1 MSSTRE
7 RDAFPKTLFRCARL
21 MFSSTEASTFQ
32 WESSVFVSPIKAPA
46 LMILDE
52 YGAEDRSR
60 FSGSVVLDGMVLA
73 HRLPEF
79 EFESLPVLLDH
90 RHKERRYAG
99 TAPLRSGALEGDPVQ
114 QLPKVRWQVNPRCF
128 VGAFGRLNRGG
139 SFCHEF
145 ISIPLLTIGD

>member
-7 RDAFPKTLFRCARL
+7 RDAFPKTLSRCTRL
-21 MFSSTEASTFQ
+21 MFSSTEALTSQ

-60 FSGSVVLDGMVLA
+60 FSSSVVLAGMVLA

-79 EFESLPVLLDH
+79 EFLAVPLDH
-90 RHKERRYAG
+90 LHQERRYAG
-99 TAPLRSGALEGDPVQ
+99 TATLGPGTLEGD
-114 QLPKVRWQVNPRCF
+114 LTWGISKV
-128 VGAFGRLNRGG
+128 
-139 SFCHEF
+139 
-145 ISIPLLTIGD
+145 